1 MKTVILGGFL
11 GEKFGREW
19 ELDVRNAKEACYAI
33 GQMNATFE
41 KYMMSAHM
49 DGIEFA
55 VFNGE
60 ENVGLEELHYTTSKN
75 EIRIDPVIGG
85 AKEGILQTVIG
96 AILVVAGIVVNA
108 VAPGSGTPLIYAGV
122 AMIAGGVAMML
133 MPMADSKE
141 SNQDGNKANKGF
153 GGAVTT
159 VAANNPV
166 PILYGERDVGGFLI
180 SGEIIPE
187 DQQ

>member
-1 MKTVILGGFL
+1 MKKIILGGFL
-11 GEKFGREW
+11 GEKFGRVW
-19 ELDVRNAKEACYAI
+19 ELDVKNAKEACYAI
-33 GQMNATFE
+33 GQMLPSFE
-41 KYMMSAHM
+41 KYMLTAHL

-55 VFNGE
+55 VYNGDTNIGMSE
-60 ENVGLEELHYTTSKN
+60 IDFTTSKN

-85 AKEGILQTVIG
+85 AKEGVLQTVLG
-96 AILVVAGIVVNA
+96 AVLIVVGVVANIVT
-108 VAPGSGTPLIYAGV
+108 PGAGLPLIYAGV
-122 AMIAGGVAMML
+122 AMMAGGIAMML
-133 MPMADSKE
+133 MPQANTEDQ
-141 SNQDGNKANKGF
+141 NQDGNKANKGF

-187 DQQ
+187 DQL